1 MEHTDIQEAKIITE
15 WEEEDEDIG
24 RRIRKPGAWVKG
36 QSGNPAGRPKGPTIK
51 EWVKE
56 RMLAMNDEERDK
68 FLEGIPKLAI
78 WEMIEG
84 KAQETKNI
92 SVTVPRPILGGITQD
107 SEHIGPIIASEVLDS
122 GTVEDTNE
130 AQKSPTSPV
139 D

>member
-1 MEHTDIQEAKIITE
+1 MLNTDKQEMANIPVITD
-15 WEEEDEDIG
+15 WPDEELDTP
-24 RRIRKPGAWVKG
+24 IRQVKRGAWVKG

-92 SVTVPRPILGGITQD
+92 SVTIPKPILGGLTQD
-107 SEHIGPIIASEVLDS
+107 SEHIGPAIAHEVLD
-122 GTVEDTNE
+122 E
-130 AQKSPTSPV
+130 SPSSDV
-139 D
+139 